1 MKLFQPVFNS
11 INFKVNI
18 FNFAAPAPST
28 PEKLNS
34 FFVLLRVG
42 FKIQQR
48 SFFRRRPAVQLFGP
62 KLILSWCF
70 QN

>member
-11 INFKVNI
+11 INFKVNT

-34 FFVLLRVG
+34 FL
-42 FKIQQR
+42 
-48 SFFRRRPAVQLFGP
+48 FFYELALKYSTAHFSAVAQPSSCSGP
-62 KLILSWCF
+62 
-70 QN
+70 N